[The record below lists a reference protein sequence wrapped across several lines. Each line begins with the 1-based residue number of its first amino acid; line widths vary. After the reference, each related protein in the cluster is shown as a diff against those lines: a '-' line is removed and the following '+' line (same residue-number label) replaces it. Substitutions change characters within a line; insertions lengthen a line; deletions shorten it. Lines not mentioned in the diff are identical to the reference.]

1 MGDNFP
7 KALATVL
14 HHEGGWADHPKDPG
28 GATMKGVTLATYSK
42 FLGRDATKEELRN
55 ISDAE
60 LQQIYRGLYWDRIS
74 GDGLPSGLDLV
85 VFDMAVNA
93 GPGRAA
99 KILQEVLGVTVD
111 RAIGPKTLTM
121 AKTRPA
127 SELIREFSDAREEF
141 YKRLPIYATFGK
153 GWLRRVDEVE
163 TEAYKLVHTGV
174 RS

>member
-1 MGDNFP
+1 MNDNFP
-7 KALATVL
+7 KALAVVL

-60 LQQIYRGLYWDRIS
+60 LQQIYRDLYWNRAACDR
-74 GDGLPSGLDLV
+74 LPSGLDLA

-99 KILQEVLGVTVD
+99 KILQAVLGVTAD
-111 RAIGPKTLTM
+111 GAIGPKTLAM
-121 AKTRPA
+121 VESRPTTD
-127 SELIREFSDAREEF
+127 LIREFSDAREEF
-141 YKRLPIYATFGK
+141 YKGLPIYATFGK

-163 TEAYKLVHTGV
+163 SEAYKLIGV
-174 RS
+174 

>member
-1 MGDNFP
+1 MNDNFP

-60 LQQIYRGLYWDRIS
+60 LEQIYRDLYWNRAACDQ
-74 GDGLPSGLDLV
+74 LPTGLDLA

-99 KILQEVLGVTVD
+99 KILQGVLGVTADGV
-111 RAIGPKTLTM
+111 IGPKTLAMT
-121 AKTRPA
+121 KTRPVTD
-127 SELIREFSDAREEF
+127 LIREFSDAREEF
-141 YKRLPIYATFGK
+141 YKGLPIYATFGK

-163 TEAYKLVHTGV
+163 TEAYKLVRTGV
-174 RS
+174 